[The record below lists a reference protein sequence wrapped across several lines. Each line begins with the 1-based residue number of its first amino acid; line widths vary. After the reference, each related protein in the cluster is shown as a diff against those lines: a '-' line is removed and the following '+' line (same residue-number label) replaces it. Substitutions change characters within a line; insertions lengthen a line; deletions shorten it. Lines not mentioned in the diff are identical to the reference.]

1 MKRSTLFDVVAVYRA
16 PVSVPVTVVSQR
28 GAEMFT
34 TRNVSLGGVAIHGL
48 TDPLQLVGS
57 VSVEFVLP
65 GNRDAITGHARV
77 IWSDTSGSAGLRFT
91 SLDSIGDLRLRQ
103 WILAKHA
110 EAESD
115 PEGGAPPRPYGQGAA
130 N

>member
-16 PVSVPVTVVSQR
+16 ALSVPVTVVSER
-28 GAEMFT
+28 GAHVFT

-65 GNRDAITGHARV
+65 GNHDAISGHARV
-77 IWSDTSGSAGLRFT
+77 IWSDTSGEAGLRFT
-91 SLDSIGDLRLRQ
+91 SLDSVGDLRLRQ

-115 PEGGAPPRPYGQGAA
+115 PEAAMTPQQHGQGASR
-130 N
+130 

>member
-16 PVSVPVTVVSQR
+16 ALSVPVTVVTQR
-28 GAEMFT
+28 GPQVFT

-57 VSVEFVLP
+57 VAVEFVLP
-65 GNRDAITGHARV
+65 GNHDAITGRARV
-77 IWSDTSGSAGLRFT
+77 IWSDTNGAAGLRFT

-110 EAESD
+110 EAEAE
-115 PEGGAPPRPYGQGAA
+115 PEGAMASQPHGQGATH
-130 N
+130 